1 MCLVPAA
8 RSSKC
13 EFVFPEAD
21 REGHRKPTAYFLY
34 LFIGF
39 IFRICIMSTRERGS
53 RAKSYLPVLLNTY
66 SQAPCDTRQREM
78 RAGHRPSRLRV
89 GVQILGRKPAVFDR
103 SLPMSRQMDQW
114 HRKYHQMC
122 WAAAPFCP
130 DSAFR
135 HPKPALAIRESSF

>member
-1 MCLVPAA
+1 MSLSFQKLTEE
-8 RSSKC
+8 R
-13 EFVFPEAD
+13 
-21 REGHRKPTAYFLY
+21 HRKPTAYFLY

-39 IFRICIMSTRERGS
+39 IFRICIIWTRERGK

-66 SQAPCDTRQREM
+66 SQAPCDTRLREM

-89 GVQILGRKPAVFDR
+89 EVHIPGRKPIVFDR
-103 SLPMSRQMDQW
+103 SLPLSRQMDQR

-122 WAAAPFCP
+122 WAVAPFCP